1 MSGVST
7 RRPETARGAAGAW
20 DTRLPSM
27 GPLAVG
33 VLAFALALPP
43 SASAQVVLDTPDD
56 RFPEDFGSIQTV
68 RELPDGRVL
77 VADPLGRGLY
87 AVDMDRGTRTVVG
100 RQGQGP
106 DEYMQPDA
114 VWPLPGDSTLL
125 VDLGNGRLVALGPD
139 LSFGPTMPIALG
151 DPRPGAGA
159 PFTLALPQGIDGRG
173 RIYARALG
181 MGGGPGGALPD
192 SGAVLRIERSTRVA
206 DTAAIVKLQDRV
218 RRESG
223 GANERN
229 VAIEAVPLSP
239 EDAWGVAPD
248 GSVVVARS
256 GAARVDWIMPDGAV
270 TRGRPISHEAVRIGT
285 PEKEEW
291 LLEQGRSGGGVGVAV
306 SVENGA
312 VSTRLSRGMTMG
324 GGGQRE
330 IDQYSWPERMAP
342 FRSGRVLVDPL
353 GRAWVGRSAEAGE
366 PSTYDVFDRSGERVR
381 TVLLSP
387 GARAVGF
394 GREHVYVVTFD
405 DFDLAY
411 LERHPLP
418 R

>member
-1 MSGVST
+1 MSDASIHGRDTERDQRRHRNARRLFLAALFAGV
-7 RRPETARGAAGAW
+7 P
-20 DTRLPSM
+20 
-27 GPLAVG
+27 
-33 VLAFALALPP
+33 AFALVLPA
-43 SASAQVVLDTPDD
+43 SATAQVVLDTPDD

-77 VADPLGRGLY
+77 VADPLGRALY
-87 AVDMDRGTRTVVG
+87 ALDMEVGTRTVVG

-114 VWPLPGDSTLL
+114 VWPLPADSTLL
-125 VDLGNGRLVALGPD
+125 VDLGNGRLVALGPE
-139 LSFGPTMPIALG
+139 LAFGATMPIALG
-151 DPRPGAGA
+151 DPRPGAGS
-159 PFTLALPQGIDGRG
+159 PFTLALPQGIDGGG

-181 MGGGPGGALPD
+181 VGGGPGGSLPD
-192 SGAVLRIERSTRVA
+192 SGAVLRIDRSTRAA
-206 DTAAIVKLQDRV
+206 DTAATVKLQDRV

-223 GANERN
+223 GADERN

-239 EDAWGVAPD
+239 EDGWGVAPD
-248 GSVVVARS
+248 GSVVVARA
-256 GAARVDWIMPDGAV
+256 GAARVDWIAPDGAV
-270 TRGRPISHEAVRIGT
+270 TRGRPILHDPVRIGT

-291 LLEQGRSGGGVGVAV
+291 LLAQGRSGGGVGVAV

-312 VSTRLSRGMTMG
+312 VSTQLSRGG
-324 GGGQRE
+324 GGGRQRD

-342 FRSGRVLVDPL
+342 FRSGRVLVDSA
-353 GRAWVGRSAEAGE
+353 GRAWVGRSVEAGE
-366 PSTYDVFDRSGERVR
+366 ASTYDIFDRAGDRVE
-381 TVLLSP
+381 TVHLLP
-387 GARAVGF
+387 GARVVGF

-411 LERHPLP
+411 LERHPTP

>member
-1 MSGVST
+1 MSDASTKGPEAARDRAERRDARRLVS
-7 RRPETARGAAGAW
+7 GALIA
-20 DTRLPSM
+20 
-27 GPLAVG
+27 G
-33 VLAFALALPP
+33 VLALTFALPP
-43 SASAQVVLDTPDD
+43 SATAQVVLDTPAD

-77 VADPLGRGLY
+77 VADPLGRALY
-87 AVDMDRGTRTVVG
+87 LVDLERGARTVVG

-114 VWPLPGDSTLL
+114 VWPLPADSTLL
-125 VDLGNGRLVALGPD
+125 VDLGNGRLVVLGPE
-139 LSFGPTMPIALG
+139 LAFGPTMPIALG

-159 PFTLALPQGIDGRG
+159 PFTLALPQGVDGRG

-192 SGAVLRIERSTRVA
+192 SGAVLRIDRSTRVA
-206 DTAAIVKLQDRV
+206 DTAATVKLQDRV

-223 GANERN
+223 GADERN

-256 GAARVDWIMPDGAV
+256 GSARVDWIAPDGAV
-270 TRGRPISHEAVRIGT
+270 TRGRPVPHDPVRIGA

-291 LLEQGRSGGGVGVAV
+291 LVEQGRSGGGIGVAV

-312 VSTRLSRGMTMG
+312 VSTRLSRGG
-324 GGGQRE
+324 GGGRDRA

-342 FRSGRVLVDPL
+342 FRSGRVLVDPG
-353 GRAWVGRSAEAGE
+353 GRAWVGRSVSAGE
-366 PSTYDVFDRSGERVR
+366 ASTYDVFDRAGDRVE
-381 TVLLSP
+381 TVLLPP

-394 GREHVYVVTFD
+394 GREHLYVVTFD